1 MGISSMQRGP
11 YGAVA
16 LGIHRNCISNWI
28 YNNKLALI
36 DNSVFI
42 CLVVV
47 VLEGGGGS
55 NLRVLQE
62 WVPCIHMSLHAT
74 GGDMST
80 RPPSRQARVP
90 ATVLRSHSFHQRLN
104 ILLSTD
110 TYK

>member
-16 LGIHRNCISNWI
+16 LGIHRNSISNWI

-47 VLEGGGGS
+47 VLEGVG
-55 NLRVLQE
+55 NLTSEFYR
-62 WVPCIHMSLHAT
+62 SGYHA
-74 GGDMST
+74 ST
-80 RPPSRQARVP
+80 
-90 ATVLRSHSFHQRLN
+90 
-104 ILLSTD
+104 
-110 TYK
+110 

>member
-47 VLEGGGGS
+47 VLEGVG
-55 NLRVLQE
+55 NLTSEFYR
-62 WVPCIHMSLHAT
+62 SGYHA
-74 GGDMST
+74 ST
-80 RPPSRQARVP
+80 CPYMPLVG
-90 ATVLRSHSFHQRLN
+90 
-104 ILLSTD
+104 I
-110 TYK
+110 